1 MGKDE
6 MLADLCAWS
15 PVMWHERSGLQN
27 ADHHFGDRTP
37 WSRSRCHSTSERVRA
52 SQLRRTRAS
61 ELAHKAAFPSIPNG
75 VMVSAS
81 AAVENGTSRRR

>member
-1 MGKDE
+1 MRLDHFRRFFSLGSCTMGNDE

-37 WSRSRCHSTSERVRA
+37 W
-52 SQLRRTRAS
+52 
-61 ELAHKAAFPSIPNG
+61 
-75 VMVSAS
+75 
-81 AAVENGTSRRR
+81 VEKPVLLHV

>member
-27 ADHHFGDRTP
+27 ANHHFGDRSP
-37 WSRSRCHSTSERVRA
+37 RVEKPVP
-52 SQLRRTRAS
+52 LD
-61 ELAHKAAFPSIPNG
+61 
-75 VMVSAS
+75 V
-81 AAVENGTSRRR
+81 